1 MCIVFLDMRVVLAVH
16 ANQVALYGGDPGVRD
31 QGLLESA
38 IAQPMAAFG
47 GHRLHGDVFDMAAAY
62 LYHIVQNHPFIDG
75 NKRAGAMAA
84 LVFLAYNDVRIKA
97 QPGAVYTM
105 TMGVAQGHL
114 GKSDVASFF
123 RTHAK

>member
-1 MCIVFLDMRVVLAVH
+1 
-16 ANQVALYGGDPGVRD
+16 
-31 QGLLESA
+31 
-38 IAQPMAAFG
+38 
-47 GHRLHGDVFDMAAAY
+47 
-62 LYHIVQNHPFIDG
+62 
-75 NKRAGAMAA
+75 MAA
-84 LVFLAYNDVRIKA
+84 LVFLAYNDVRIKT